1 MHFFRPVAIFLLTL
15 LAYVSFAPQNP
26 QNAQNVTRTALAVSL
41 SEGRVDIDRH
51 ARFTVD
57 KAFFEGH
64 YYADKP
70 PGLSLLAVP
79 AIIVTRAWLT
89 ATGQDSDPLSHS
101 GFVAYLTASTVLV
114 VSLLGAMASA
124 LVYAVSRRLGASDAG
139 ALFAGCALAIGT
151 PFFGWS
157 TAFFSHSVTGSLL
170 LIGFALVVC
179 DRGQGRSWTAPVLG
193 LLLGFVAIVDFT
205 SVFAAA
211 LVGGLYL
218 LDNKARFW
226 PATIWLGAGG
236 LVGLAPLFIY
246 NAIAFHSPF
255 RLGYSAVVGF
265 NGMQEG
271 LFGLTSPDFAVLW
284 EILFGLYRGLLP
296 LSPVLILV
304 PLGLARMAEDQTRRG
319 PAWVIAGT
327 VAITVLINISYYYWN
342 GGNSTGPRML
352 VGMLPIAAVALA
364 FAWPKTSWGRAVS
377 IALLVISVLVSGVC
391 ASTTMFVRD
400 RFMVPFFE
408 TLLPSFL
415 TPGGLFRAVPLGLV
429 WCGFVVM
436 LLWREPA
443 GSERL

>member
-51 ARFTVD
+51 AEFTVD

-79 AIIVTRAWLT
+79 AIIVTRAWLR
-89 ATGQDSDPLSHS
+89 ATGQNADPLSHE
-101 GFVAYLTASTVLV
+101 GFVDYLIVGTVLV
-114 VSLLGAMASA
+114 VSLLGAVGSA
-124 LVYAVSRRLGASDAG
+124 LVYAVSRRLGATGGG
-139 ALFAGCALAIGT
+139 ALFASCALAIGT

-170 LIGFALVVC
+170 LIGFALVVF

-193 LLLGFVAIVDFT
+193 LVLGFVVVVDFT
-205 SVFAAA
+205 SVFAGAA
-211 LVGGLYL
+211 VGVVYL
-218 LDNKARFW
+218 LSRKTRFGR
-226 PATIWLGAGG
+226 AITGLGAGG

-246 NAIAFHSPF
+246 NTIAFHSPF

-271 LFGLTSPDFAVLW
+271 LFGLTSPDLAVLW

-304 PLGLARMAEDQTRRG
+304 PLGVARMAKDPTRRG
-319 PAWVIAGT
+319 TAWVIAAT
-327 VAITVLINISYYYWN
+327 IAITVLINISYYYWN

-352 VGMLPIAAVALA
+352 VSMLPIAAVALA
-364 FAWPKTSWGRAVS
+364 FAWPKARWGRAVS
-377 IALLVISVLVSGVC
+377 IGLLVISVFVSGVC

-415 TPGGLFRAVPLGLV
+415 TPDGLIRAVPLGLV
-429 WCGFVVM
+429 WCGFVAL

-443 GSERL
+443 GTERQ